1 MILQNSAVQRGQWLS
16 FLCCYVICE
25 MEKTI
30 CPLDLP
36 SGDSKEGPGEAIAP
50 PDFCLAPCLATPVF
64 FLIYRSNSFGW
75 HRSYTYTV
83 DNFVGPPYFSLA
95 PK

>member
-1 MILQNSAVQRGQWLS
+1 MVVQNSAVQRGQWLS

-36 SGDSKEGPGEAIAP
+36 
-50 PDFCLAPCLATPVF
+50 CLKFILNSMKNVYVPMKPQRMISAT
-64 FLIYRSNSFGW
+64 RRW
-75 HRSYTYTV
+75 K
-83 DNFVGPPYFSLA
+83 YFSKDYL
-95 PK
+95 